1 MYYKQAVKMIE
12 LILEAMKDTIKE
24 ADWMSDETKQQALEK
39 VKNSI
44 DCHLFARNFKT
55 PDKL

>member
-1 MYYKQAVKMIE
+1 MIE

-39 VKNSI
+39 VKDSI

-55 PDKL
+55 LDKLKVLYLSF

>member
-1 MYYKQAVKMIE
+1 MIE
-12 LILEAMKDTIKE
+12 LILEAMKDTIKD

-44 DCHLFARNFKT
+44 DCHLFARNFKH
-55 PDKL
+55 